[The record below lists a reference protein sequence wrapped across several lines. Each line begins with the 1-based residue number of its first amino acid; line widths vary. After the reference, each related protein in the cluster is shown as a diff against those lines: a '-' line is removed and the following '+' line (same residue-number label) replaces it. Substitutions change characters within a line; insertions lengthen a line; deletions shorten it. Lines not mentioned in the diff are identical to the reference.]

1 MVPMMDSPL
10 SSLKVVVLA
19 AGRSTRLGRPKAL
32 VSIHGVS
39 LIRRT
44 IAVLSQVTCQSIVVV
59 TAPRAARMRVELR
72 RCRVTFVAN
81 HGRARGLSTS
91 VALALRK
98 TRWSAGTLFLPVDF
112 AELAP
117 RDIKRLISRWRGAK
131 RRVAA
136 RRISGRP
143 ATPLI
148 LPKFLYPRARWL
160 IGDIGLR
167 DLVAELHQEQL
178 TLLEISSAAHDIDTA
193 QDLADARRRA
203 PRHLAMPRH
212 ARRSGV

>member
-10 SSLKVVVLA
+10 SSLKIVVLA
-19 AGRSTRLGRPKAL
+19 AGHSTRLGRPKAL
-32 VSIHGVS
+32 ANIHGVS
-39 LIRRT
+39 LLRRT
-44 IAVLSQVTCQSIVVV
+44 IAVLSQVTRQNIVVV
-59 TAPRAARMRVELR
+59 TAPRATRVRVELR
-72 RCRVTFVAN
+72 GCRVAFVAN

-136 RRISGRP
+136 RRISGR
-143 ATPLI
+143 ASTPLI

-160 IGDIGLR
+160 TGDVGLR
-167 DLVAELHQEQL
+167 DLVADLHQEQL
-178 TLLEISSAAHDIDTA
+178 TLLDISSAAHDIDTA
-193 QDLADARRRA
+193 QDLAAARRRA
-203 PRHLAMPRH
+203 PRQIAMSRC
-212 ARRSGV
+212 AKRS